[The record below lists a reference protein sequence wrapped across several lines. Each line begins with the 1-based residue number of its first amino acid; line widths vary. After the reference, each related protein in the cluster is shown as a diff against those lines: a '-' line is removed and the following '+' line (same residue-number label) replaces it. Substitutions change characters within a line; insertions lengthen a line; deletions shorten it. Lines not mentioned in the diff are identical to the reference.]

1 MPLGW
6 ITVLSTGGGA
16 AIASIGAVIIF
27 GPAGVVMVAGYA
39 AGTTAAIG
47 AGVGAVAGGTA
58 GAVYDTMKTDTKV
71 S

>member
-16 AIASIGAVIIF
+16 AIASVGAVIIF

-39 AGTTAAIG
+39 ASTAAIG

-58 GAVYDTMKTDTKV
+58 GAVYDTMKTDTTV